1 MAFAVAVAAC
11 SGAGSTERSKAQY
24 LDWEQRYVAAVS
36 DAFCSM
42 FDEYQRFD
50 LLGVYQTALDAS
62 ASVNALTS
70 ELIRLEWPDPVRD
83 DIRVLAAASRVDF
96 SDTDQSSA
104 QASAIDVVRTDFG
117 LPPLPADT
125 LLLSINDCSRTR
137 AVTSGNGTSAATTL
151 LRSATT
157 STWTVPPVTKVQ
169 PSYPTQKA
177 GSELTFACSQAALDS
192 AFSPSTGFP
201 IEADIASKTT
211 ADPDRRLSPDSR
223 FALLRTKSDLAVTN
237 VSAWFECRADGQWHF
252 VVLNLGSQ
260 PCSIDSPDF
269 QEAVRE
275 ISGLSC

>member
-1 MAFAVAVAAC
+1 MRY
-11 SGAGSTERSKAQY
+11 EAQY
-24 LDWEQRYVAAVS
+24 LDWEQRYVTAVS
-36 DAFCSM
+36 DAFCSI

-70 ELIRLEWPDPVRD
+70 ELIRLQWPDTVID
-83 DIRVLAAASRVDF
+83 DIRALAAASRVDF

-117 LPPLPADT
+117 LPPLPPDT
-125 LLLSINDCSRTR
+125 LLRSINDCSRAR
-137 AVTSGNGTSAATTL
+137 AAASGNGASATTTL
-151 LRSATT
+151 LRST
-157 STWTVPPVTKVQ
+157 STSTRVAPPVTKVQ

-177 GSELTFACSQAALDS
+177 GSTLTAACSQAALDS
-192 AFSPSTGFP
+192 AFSPATGFP
-201 IEADIASKTT
+201 IEADIASQTI
-211 ADPDRRLSPDSR
+211 ADPDRRLSNDLR

-237 VSAWFECRADGQWHF
+237 VSAWFECGGDGKWHF

-260 PCSIDSPDF
+260 PCSIDAADF
-269 QEAVRE
+269 QTAVRE